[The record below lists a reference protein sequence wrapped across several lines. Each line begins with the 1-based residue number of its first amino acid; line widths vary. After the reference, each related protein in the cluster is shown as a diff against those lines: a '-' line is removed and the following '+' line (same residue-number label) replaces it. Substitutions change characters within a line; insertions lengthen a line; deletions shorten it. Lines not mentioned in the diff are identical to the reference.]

1 MAEGVLGM
9 GSGQASALNSELI
22 DKLKAAERK
31 ARVEPIEKNIE
42 NIELEKEVMVNINTK
57 VSELL
62 DSIKPFDLFIS
73 GGSTAFDQKAATTSG
88 DSVVFD
94 AVDVASLNKGVTS
107 VNVTQLSQKDVYQSN
122 TVTSAQKDTLGD
134 IGTLTISVNG
144 TSHDFNTADYATYD
158 ELKDAINVTAG
169 INASFDQVGTDSFR
183 LILKSEDSGLDN
195 ALTISGAASQ
205 ALGFT
210 TDGTTINAT
219 NHILT
224 AQNMNATIDG
234 VDYDVS
240 TNSIEI
246 DGLKITA
253 NKLGESSIN
262 ISDDKSQVTLQMQA
276 FVDKYNELVTMI
288 DDEVYGTDSA
298 VGDKSA
304 LRSILDQ
311 LKDKLFGEYG
321 TNDDKSVF
329 NYGLELDKSGKISL
343 DVTKFNSAVENNL
356 SDLKDLLIGSA
367 EKEGLGTQLKSV
379 IDEMK
384 FSDGILSIY
393 DDNIDKREET
403 LTKDKEKAEE
413 SLKSK
418 YQQLASQFAAYGS
431 IINSFESS
439 FSGLKMMIAESTSS

>member
-288 DDEVYGTDSA
+288 DDEVYSTDSA